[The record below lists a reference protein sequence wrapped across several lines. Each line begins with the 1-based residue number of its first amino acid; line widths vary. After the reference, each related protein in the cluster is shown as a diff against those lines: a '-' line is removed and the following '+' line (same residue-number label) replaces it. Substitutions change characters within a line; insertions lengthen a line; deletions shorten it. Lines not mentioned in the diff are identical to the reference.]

1 MIEGWD
7 MRDDGGLEGQ
17 IRALLLR
24 ANRPEAL
31 GITQDTL
38 EEVPDWVEARMAPIL
53 ADPFGY
59 AKRKARPL
67 WRKVAGYAAGVALAV
82 SLSLF
87 SLYHVSPT
95 ARAWMDQ
102 AIQVVATW
110 MDVHTTFHFAGA
122 QTEGG
127 VEDTWRPEWLPE
139 GYVETRAVDLSGAQK
154 VEFENQQED
163 RIRFVYMPVQE
174 GYMVDVD
181 NEHSDY
187 SEVVING
194 QTASLFDSNTEGRPS
209 YLIWYNETG
218 TVAFELMAELPGS
231 DLIQIAES
239 IVVQND

>member
-1 MIEGWD
+1 MAEPLD
-7 MRDDGGLEGQ
+7 VRDDGGLEGQ

-67 WRKVAGYAAGVALAV
+67 WRQVAGYAAGVALAV

-87 SLYHVSPT
+87 TLYHVSPT
-95 ARAWMDQ
+95 AQAWMDQ
-102 AIQVVATW
+102 AIRVVATW
-110 MDVHTTFHFAGA
+110 MDVHTTFHFSGA

-127 VEDTWRPEWLPE
+127 VKDTWRPEWLPE
-139 GYVETRAVDLSGAQK
+139 GYVETAYKDIGGKKRVI
-154 VEFENQQED
+154 FEGGEENV
-163 RIRFVYMPVQE
+163 ITFHYMPVQE
-174 GYMVDVD
+174 GHMFDVD

-209 YLIWYNETG
+209 YLIWYNEAG
-218 TVAFELMAELPGS
+218 TVAFRLIAELPGS

-239 IVVQND
+239 VVVQND